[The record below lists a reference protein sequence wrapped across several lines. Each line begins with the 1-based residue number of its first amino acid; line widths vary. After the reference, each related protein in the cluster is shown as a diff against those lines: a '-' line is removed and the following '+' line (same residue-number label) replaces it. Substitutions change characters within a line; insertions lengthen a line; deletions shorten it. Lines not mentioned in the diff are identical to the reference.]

1 MASPLG
7 SAPAILA
14 GVAIGGAASTA
25 VTPALETSRQTAWQA
40 VPFRLLEVNLLAR
53 LIAEGGVPLDGQA
66 YDSAAREGY
75 NSDKLD
81 ALIYM
86 AQTVP
91 GLAEAFDLWRRD
103 RISDADFEHT
113 LIKAGMDSRYIGP
126 IMELKT
132 AVLLTPEELAVMVQ
146 RGIVPNDGLL
156 PVGPPTAT
164 GQVPPMPMIGVD
176 PVAEAARSGLDQER
190 LAGIARIIGLPAPPD
205 LAARM
210 VFRGIIDR
218 VDFDRAISEGN
229 TRNEWAP
236 FLFDGFR
243 QILTANQYAELELRG
258 YYDRATRLTNTHKS
272 GMSDAD
278 SDLLY
283 NVLGRS
289 VPVHGV
295 TTGLARGGQ
304 YPGSYANVPQPY
316 KAAIQRSNIREEYS
330 ELAYANRYSYPSGF
344 QVRAE
349 AQKGDLSEAQTEQ
362 LLLEMGWKPQWATH
376 FAQAWTGTTA
386 ATGDPHTSKAETQLW
401 GTTHRSYVAEEID
414 DPTATAALNA
424 AGVAQGA
431 IPAVLALWAQ
441 ERALVR
447 KQLTPA
453 NIRKALNSGA
463 INPATGAAW
472 TTPEAHAALLA
483 RGYDDADATVFL
495 EL

>member
-25 VTPALETSRQTAWQA
+25 VTPALETSRQTAWEA
-40 VPFRLLEVNLLAR
+40 VPFRLLDVNLLAR
-53 LIAEGGVPLDGQA
+53 LIAQGGIPLNAVA
-66 YDSAAREGY
+66 YSSAAKEGY
-75 NSDKLD
+75 DHDKLD
-81 ALIYM
+81 ALVYL

-103 RISDADFEHT
+103 RISDGDFQHA
-113 LIKAGMDSRYIGP
+113 LVKVGLDDRYIGP

-146 RGIVPNDGLL
+146 RGIVSNDGLL

-190 LAGIARIIGLPAPPD
+190 LAGIARIIGLPASPD

-210 VFRGIIDR
+210 VFRQIIDR

-258 YYDRATRLTNTHKS
+258 YYGETERLANTAKS
-272 GMSDAD
+272 GMSKAD

-289 VPVHGV
+289 VNVHAV

-349 AQKGDLSEAQTEQ
+349 AQAGHLSAAQTDQ
-362 LLLEMGWKPQWATH
+362 LLLEMGWKPEWATH
-376 FAQAWTGTTA
+376 FSNAWTGATTA
-386 ATGDPHTSKAETQLW
+386 GGDKHESKAETQLW
-401 GTTHRSYVAEEID
+401 STTHRSYVAEEID
-414 DPTATAALNA
+414 DATAQAALLA
-424 AGVAQGA
+424 AGVPTAS
-431 IPAVLALWAQ
+431 IPAVLALWGQ
-441 ERALVR
+441 ERSLVR